1 MRQNMRQN
9 TRKLTRKERILRII
23 APKRFDRYWID
34 KLNAESRA
42 EEQAE
47 RKRKIRLLEEAGPEG
62 INTELHEATLVS
74 SDGWELTVRRWVV
87 TVQGQT
93 ITSFPVRGSKPS
105 ERYLYDL
112 LLDGLKAGI
121 I

>member
-1 MRQNMRQN
+1 MEQN
-9 TRKLTRKERILRII
+9 TRKLTRKERIMSII
-23 APKRFDRYWID
+23 APRRFDRYWID

-62 INTELHEATLVS
+62 IDIELHEATLVTFS
-74 SDGWELTVRRWVV
+74 GLSLTTRRWVV
-87 TVQGQT
+87 TVQGQI
-93 ITSFPVRGSKPS
+93 ITSFPVREG
-105 ERYLYDL
+105 ERSRQCLYDL
-112 LLDGLKAGI
+112 LLDGIKAGI

>member
-1 MRQNMRQN
+1 MKQN
-9 TRKLTRKERILRII
+9 TRKLTRKERIMSII
-23 APKRFDRYWID
+23 APKRFDRDWID
-34 KLNAESRA
+34 KLNAESIA

-47 RKRKIRLLEEAGPEG
+47 RKRKIQLLEESNPEDVD
-62 INTELHEATLVS
+62 IELHEATLVS
-74 SDGWELTVRRWVV
+74 FDGCELTVRRWVV

-112 LLDGLKAGI
+112 LLDELKAGI